1 MNQKQN
7 RAAVAAL
14 VAGMRLTSVQPARPS
29 ILRDPHALQKVRR
42 KMQHAI
48 EAAQQAERH
57 FWPCFPE
64 STGPDTSNYI
74 VPMRVVDTADTAHTY
89 ATTMGTF
96 DGDPPVIDRTPIIR
110 RQQEA
115 LRQRIEARMAP
126 PPVAKLD
133 AACTTVG
140 SRVEWS
146 TVRAQE
152 RPHA

>member
-14 VAGMRLTSVQPARPS
+14 IPRPAFHS
-29 ILRDPHALQKVRR
+29 ILRDLHALAKVRR
-42 KMQHAI
+42 KVQHAI
-48 EAAQQAERH
+48 EAAEAAKRH
-57 FWPCFPE
+57 FWPCYPE
-64 STGPDTSNYI
+64 STGPDTANHI

-115 LRQRIEARMAP
+115 LRQRIEAHYRPAP
-126 PPVAKLD
+126 IAKLD
-133 AACTTVG
+133 DACTTVG
-140 SRVEWS
+140 SRVEWR
-146 TVRAQE
+146 VVEAQE
-152 RPHA
+152 QSHAQ